1 MKQTWLARAL
11 GPLSAAMARQLARP
25 SGWFGREVMTRLLNR
40 GNRRLITATLAELEL
55 GPAARLLDVGFG
67 GGLAL
72 ELAYRRGV
80 RRLAGVDPSEVAV
93 ARMRARALRLAG
105 AAVELQA
112 GAAEALPCADGAFD
126 AVVSTNTVYFWP
138 APALALAELRRV
150 LRPGGRLAL
159 GFSGAAKMRGFD
171 AITRHGFHL
180 HGNAELVAQ
189 AAAAGLERIRL
200 VELHGGATEG
210 DFVLV
215 AERAA
220 R

>member
-40 GNRRLITATLAELEL
+40 GNQRLITATLAELEL
-55 GPAARLLDVGFG
+55 GPSAHLLDVGFG

-72 ELAYRRGV
+72 ELAHRRGV
-80 RRLAGVDPSEVAV
+80 RRLAGIDPSEVAV
-93 ARMRARALRLAG
+93 ARLRARAGRLPG
-105 AAVELQA
+105 ATLDLHL
-112 GAAEALPCADGAFD
+112 GTAESLPFADQAFD

-138 APALALAELRRV
+138 DPARALAELRRV
-150 LRPGGRLAL
+150 LRRGGQLAL
-159 GFSGAAKMRGFD
+159 GYSGAPKMRSFD

-180 HGNAELVAQ
+180 HENADLLAQ
-189 AAAAGLERIRL
+189 AAAAGLERARL
-200 VELHGGATEG
+200 VELHDGETEG

-215 AERAA
+215 AERGA